1 MDKKCKCGEK
11 TCDCVSQ
18 EDYTQA
24 LRATAF
30 LAEKVKIL
38 DEKYK
43 LALLGSGKKFNGS
56 LDQDFEVNPED
67 KEEKKIAEAVIEP
80 EGLSL
85 KVDKGAPLSNGKD
98 PQIKVTMVNPLPPGV
113 NVGKNIVMEDK
124 DLVLD
129 EEDNECPSCG
139 A

>member
-1 MDKKCKCGEK
+1 MDKKCNCGEK
-11 TCDCVSQ
+11 TCDCVSR

-43 LALLGSGKKFNGS
+43 LALLGSEKRFNKPEE
-56 LDQDFEVNPED
+56 DFTVETQ
-67 KEEKKIAEAVIEP
+67 
-80 EGLSL
+80 GLSL
-85 KVDKGAPLSNGKD
+85 KADKGAPLSNGKD
-98 PQIKVTMVNPLPPGV
+98 QQIKITMLNPLPPGV
-113 NVGKNIVMEDK
+113 NAGENIVMEDK
-124 DLVLD
+124 DIVLD
-129 EEDNECPSCG
+129 EEDDECPACG

>member
-1 MDKKCKCGEK
+1 MDKKCNCGEK
-11 TCDCVSQ
+11 TCDCVSR

-43 LALLGSGKKFNGS
+43 LALLGSDKRFNKHE
-56 LDQDFEVNPED
+56 DEDFMI
-67 KEEKKIAEAVIEP
+67 KT

-85 KVDKGAPLSNGKD
+85 KGDEGAPLSNGKD
-98 PQIKVTMVNPLPPGV
+98 QQIKVTMLNPLPPGV

-124 DLVLD
+124 DIVLD
-129 EEDNECPSCG
+129 EEDDVCPSCG